1 MDRSANLGRLPI
13 KTFLAGLLL
22 LVSAA
27 SAQDEGLYAPAPPA
41 DAAFV
46 RVLNAGAGELT
57 PTLGETAFGALDAGT
72 ISPYRVV
79 LQGSAELSAGD
90 VTSALE
96 VEAGRFY
103 TVLLTDEATLLED
116 PALQNRA
123 QALLLLYNVSATSVS
138 LKTADGATDVAWGR
152 FQDPAEPMA
161 ALGAFGPD
169 GRLLGIVHYLFH
181 RSTWT
186 AGWSTSSSSA
196 RCRRTARSAVAATR
210 CSTTPTC
217 TGTARSRPPSAASPP
232 RSPVTRPC
240 SCRCPRPTRAPTVAA
255 PSPRSSTSAEP
266 GGWSG
271 PPSR

>member
-72 ISPYRVV
+72 VSPYRVV
-79 LQGSAELSAGD
+79 LQGSAELAAGD
-90 VTSALE
+90 VTSTLE

-123 QALLLLYNVSATSVS
+123 QALLLLYNVSAAPVS
-138 LKTADGATDVAWGR
+138 LKTADGTTDVIPEVAPGAVGSTEVNAIAVA
-152 FQDPAEPMA
+152 FGAFSGDA
-161 ALGAFGPD
+161 ALSTFDEVQLERGAA
-169 GRLLGIVHYLFH
+169 Y
-181 RSTWT
+181 STFVLPGDT
-186 AGWSTSSSSA
+186 AVFVQS
-196 RCRRTARSAVAATR
+196 V
-210 CSTTPTC
+210 TTT
-217 TGTARSRPPSAASPP
+217 
-232 RSPVTRPC
+232 
-240 SCRCPRPTRAPTVAA
+240 
-255 PSPRSSTSAEP
+255 E
-266 GGWSG
+266 
-271 PPSR
+271 